1 MSSLRKFIEKL
12 SNIDISNWI
21 KQNFGLHSVRK
32 KVFFLSKLSGALI
45 IFFYLLVEEFSTDN
59 KFEFWLWFI
68 ILVIFIMS
76 IDFLLG
82 KFISEPITSINKS
95 AKSMSQLDF
104 SNPCT
109 VNTND
114 EFGELSR
121 SLNTMSTNLQQAL
134 SDLESANIQLEQD
147 VNKERMLL
155 EQRKELIDTISH
167 EMKTPLGIIRAYTE
181 GLMDEVDEEK
191 KKNYMDVII
200 EETDRMNNMIVSL
213 LDLSALEAGVS
224 KLNPECFDFIEF
236 VETVAGRLLIDIPDV
251 NFYFT
256 YDLPEHEVFV
266 VADKM
271 RMEQVVENLIINA
284 KKHVICNGN
293 LDLSI
298 TCENGLL
305 LFKIYNEGRIIES
318 DEISKIWSKFYR
330 SAQSQRTGG
339 SGLGLAIV
347 SQILTMQG
355 LEYGVKNR
363 DKGVEFYFMIPID
376 EQLNINL

>member
-1 MSSLRKFIEKL
+1 MNSLRKIIEKL
-12 SNIDISNWI
+12 KNVDISNWI
-21 KQNFGLHSVRK
+21 KQNFGLYSVRK
-32 KVFFLSKLSGALI
+32 KVFLLSKLSGALI
-45 IFFYLLVEEFSTDN
+45 ILFYLVVEEFSIN
-59 KFEFWLWFI
+59 SKFEFWIWFI

-134 SDLESANIQLEQD
+134 SDLESANIQLEKD
-147 VNKERMLL
+147 VNNERMLL

-191 KKNYMDVII
+191 KKNYMNVII

-224 KLNPECFDFIEF
+224 KLNPERFDFIEF
-236 VETVAGRLLIDIPDV
+236 VETVAGRLLIDIPDA

-256 YDLPEHEVFV
+256 YDLPEYEVFV
-266 VADKM
+266 VADKI

-284 KKHVICNGN
+284 KKHVVYNGN

-305 LFKIYNEGRIIES
+305 LFEIYNDGRIIEQ

-330 SAQSQRTGG
+330 SVQSQRTGG

-355 LEYGVKNR
+355 LEYGVNNR
-363 DKGVEFYFMIPID
+363 DRGVEFYFMIPID
-376 EQLNINL
+376 E

>member
-1 MSSLRKFIEKL
+1 MSSLRKIIEKL
-12 SNIDISNWI
+12 KNLDISNWI

-32 KVFFLSKLSGALI
+32 KVFLLSKLSGALI
-45 IFFYLLVEEFSTDN
+45 ILFYLVVEELSIN
-59 KFEFWLWFI
+59 SKFEFWIWFI

-134 SDLESANIQLEQD
+134 SDLESANIQLEKD

-155 EQRKELIDTISH
+155 EQRKELVDTISH

-181 GLMDEVDEEK
+181 GLMDEADEEK
-191 KKNYMDVII
+191 KKNYMNVII

-224 KLNPECFDFIEF
+224 KLNPERFDFIEF
-236 VETVAGRLLIDIPDV
+236 VETVAGRLLIDIPDA

-256 YDLPEHEVFV
+256 YDLPEYEVFV
-266 VADKM
+266 VVDKM

-284 KKHVICNGN
+284 KKHVVYNGN

-298 TCENGLL
+298 TCENGLI
-305 LFKIYNEGRIIES
+305 LFEIYNDARIIEQ

-330 SAQSQRTGG
+330 SVQSQRTGG

-363 DKGVEFYFMIPID
+363 DRGVEFYFMIPID
-376 EQLNINL
+376 E

>member
-1 MSSLRKFIEKL
+1 MNSLRKIIKKL
-12 SNIDISNWI
+12 KNVDISNWI
-21 KQNFGLHSVRK
+21 KQNFGLYSVRK
-32 KVFFLSKLSGALI
+32 KVFLLSKLSGALI
-45 IFFYLLVEEFSTDN
+45 ILFYLVVEEFSIN
-59 KFEFWLWFI
+59 SKFEFWIWFI

-134 SDLESANIQLEQD
+134 SDLESANIQLEKD

-155 EQRKELIDTISH
+155 EQRKELVDTISH

-191 KKNYMDVII
+191 KKNYMNVII

-224 KLNPECFDFIEF
+224 KLNPERFDFIEF
-236 VETVAGRLLIDIPDV
+236 VETVAGRLLIDIPDA

-256 YDLPEHEVFV
+256 YDLPEYEVFV

-271 RMEQVVENLIINA
+271 RMEQVVENLVINA
-284 KKHVICNGN
+284 KKHVVYNGN

-305 LFKIYNEGRIIES
+305 LFEIYNDGRFIEQ

-330 SAQSQRTGG
+330 SVQSQRTGG

-355 LEYGVKNR
+355 LEYGVNNR
-363 DKGVEFYFMIPID
+363 DRGVEFYFMIPID
-376 EQLNINL
+376 E

>member
-1 MSSLRKFIEKL
+1 MNSLRKIVEKL
-12 SNIDISNWI
+12 KNVDISNWI
-21 KQNFGLHSVRK
+21 KQNFGLYSVRK
-32 KVFFLSKLSGALI
+32 KVFLLSKLSGALI
-45 IFFYLLVEEFSTDN
+45 ILFYLIVEEFSLN
-59 KFEFWLWFI
+59 SKFEFLIWFI

-121 SLNTMSTNLQQAL
+121 SLNTMSTNLQKAL
-134 SDLESANIQLEQD
+134 SDLESANIQLEKD

-155 EQRKELIDTISH
+155 EQRKELVDTISH

-191 KKNYMDVII
+191 KKNYMNVII
-200 EETDRMNNMIVSL
+200 EETDRMNNMIVSF

-224 KLNPECFDFIEF
+224 KLNPERFDFIEF
-236 VETVAGRLLIDIPDV
+236 VETVAGRLLIDIPDA

-256 YDLPEHEVFV
+256 YDLPEYEVFV

-284 KKHVICNGN
+284 KKHVVYDGN

-305 LFKIYNEGRIIES
+305 LFEIYNDGRIIEQ

-330 SAQSQRTGG
+330 SVQSQRTGG

-347 SQILTMQG
+347 SQILAMQG

-376 EQLNINL
+376 E

>member
-1 MSSLRKFIEKL
+1 MNSLRKIIEKL
-12 SNIDISNWI
+12 KNVDISNWI
-21 KQNFGLHSVRK
+21 KQNFGLYSVRK
-32 KVFFLSKLSGALI
+32 KVFLLSKLSGALI
-45 IFFYLLVEEFSTDN
+45 ILFYLVVEEFSIN
-59 KFEFWLWFI
+59 SKFEFWIWFI

-134 SDLESANIQLEQD
+134 SDLESANIQLEKD

-155 EQRKELIDTISH
+155 EQRKELVDAISH

-191 KKNYMDVII
+191 KKNYMNVII

-224 KLNPECFDFIEF
+224 KLNPERFDFIEF
-236 VETVAGRLLIDIPDV
+236 VETVAGRLLIDIPDA

-256 YDLPEHEVFV
+256 YDLPEYEVFV

-284 KKHVICNGN
+284 KKHVVYNGN

-305 LFKIYNEGRIIES
+305 LFEIYNDGRIIEQ

-330 SAQSQRTGG
+330 SVQSQRKGG

-355 LEYGVKNR
+355 LEYGVNNR
-363 DKGVEFYFMIPID
+363 DRGVEFYFMIPID
-376 EQLNINL
+376 E

>member
-1 MSSLRKFIEKL
+1 MNSLRKIVEKL
-12 SNIDISNWI
+12 KNVDISNWI
-21 KQNFGLHSVRK
+21 KQNFGLYSVRK
-32 KVFFLSKLSGALI
+32 KVFLLSKLSGALI
-45 IFFYLLVEEFSTDN
+45 ILFYLIVEEFSLN
-59 KFEFWLWFI
+59 SKFEFWIWFI

-121 SLNTMSTNLQQAL
+121 SLNTMSTNLQKAL
-134 SDLESANIQLEQD
+134 SDLESANIQLEKD

-155 EQRKELIDTISH
+155 EQRKELVDTISH

-191 KKNYMDVII
+191 KKNYMNVII

-224 KLNPECFDFIEF
+224 KLNPERFDFIEF
-236 VETVAGRLLIDIPDV
+236 VETVAGRLLIDIPDA

-256 YDLPEHEVFV
+256 YDLPEYGVFV

-284 KKHVICNGN
+284 KKHVVYDGN

-305 LFKIYNEGRIIES
+305 LFEIYNDGRIIEQ

-330 SAQSQRTGG
+330 SVQSQRTGG

-347 SQILTMQG
+347 SQILAMQG

-376 EQLNINL
+376 E

>member
-1 MSSLRKFIEKL
+1 MNSLRKIIEKL
-12 SNIDISNWI
+12 KNVDISNWI
-21 KQNFGLHSVRK
+21 KQNFGLYSVRK
-32 KVFFLSKLSGALI
+32 KVFLLSKLSGALI
-45 IFFYLLVEEFSTDN
+45 ILFYLVVEEFSIN
-59 KFEFWLWFI
+59 SKFEFWIWFI

-134 SDLESANIQLEQD
+134 SDLESANIQLEKD

-155 EQRKELIDTISH
+155 EQRKELVDTISH

-191 KKNYMDVII
+191 KKNYMNVII

-224 KLNPECFDFIEF
+224 KLNPEHFDFIEF
-236 VETVAGRLLIDIPDV
+236 VETVAGRLLIDIPDA

-256 YDLPEHEVFV
+256 YDLPEYEVFV

-271 RMEQVVENLIINA
+271 RMEQVVENLVINA
-284 KKHVICNGN
+284 KKHVVYNGN

-305 LFKIYNEGRIIES
+305 LFEIYNDGRFIEQ

-330 SAQSQRTGG
+330 SVQSQRTGG

-355 LEYGVKNR
+355 LEYGVNNR
-363 DKGVEFYFMIPID
+363 DRGVEFYFMIPID
-376 EQLNINL
+376 E

>member
-1 MSSLRKFIEKL
+1 MNSLRKIIEKL
-12 SNIDISNWI
+12 KNVDISNWI
-21 KQNFGLHSVRK
+21 KQNFGLYSVRK
-32 KVFFLSKLSGALI
+32 KVFLLSKLSGALI
-45 IFFYLLVEEFSTDN
+45 ILFYLVVEEFSIN
-59 KFEFWLWFI
+59 SKFEFWIWFI

-134 SDLESANIQLEQD
+134 SDLESANIQLEKD

-155 EQRKELIDTISH
+155 EQRKELVDTISH
-167 EMKTPLGIIRAYTE
+167 EMKTLLGIIRAYTE
-181 GLMDEVDEEK
+181 GLIDEVDEEK
-191 KKNYMDVII
+191 KKNYMNVII

-224 KLNPECFDFIEF
+224 KLNPERFDFIEF
-236 VETVAGRLLIDIPDV
+236 VETVAGRLLIDIPDA

-256 YDLPEHEVFV
+256 YDLPEYEVFV

-271 RMEQVVENLIINA
+271 RMEQVVENLVINA
-284 KKHVICNGN
+284 KKHVVYNGN

-305 LFKIYNEGRIIES
+305 LFEIYNDGRFIEQ

-330 SAQSQRTGG
+330 SVQSQRTGG

-355 LEYGVKNR
+355 LEYGVNNR
-363 DKGVEFYFMIPID
+363 DRGVEFYFMIPID
-376 EQLNINL
+376 E

>member
-1 MSSLRKFIEKL
+1 MNSLRKIIEKL
-12 SNIDISNWI
+12 KNVDISNWT
-21 KQNFGLHSVRK
+21 KQNFGLYSVRK
-32 KVFFLSKLSGALI
+32 KVFLLSKLSGALI
-45 IFFYLLVEEFSTDN
+45 ILFYLVVEGFSIN
-59 KFEFWLWFI
+59 SKFEFWIWFI

-134 SDLESANIQLEQD
+134 SDLESANIQLEKD

-155 EQRKELIDTISH
+155 EQRKELVDTISH

-181 GLMDEVDEEK
+181 GLMYEVGEEK
-191 KKNYMDVII
+191 KKNYMNVII

-224 KLNPECFDFIEF
+224 KLNPERFDFIEF
-236 VETVAGRLLIDIPDV
+236 VETVAGRLLIDIPDA

-256 YDLPEHEVFV
+256 YDLPEYEVFV
-266 VADKM
+266 VVDKM

-284 KKHVICNGN
+284 KKHVVYNGN

-305 LFKIYNEGRIIES
+305 LFEIYNDGRIIEQ

-330 SAQSQRTGG
+330 SVQSQRTGG

-363 DKGVEFYFMIPID
+363 DRGVEFYFMIPID
-376 EQLNINL
+376 E

>member
-1 MSSLRKFIEKL
+1 MNSLRKIIEKL
-12 SNIDISNWI
+12 KNVDISNWI
-21 KQNFGLHSVRK
+21 KQNFGLYSVRK
-32 KVFFLSKLSGALI
+32 KVFLLSKLSGALI
-45 IFFYLLVEEFSTDN
+45 ILFYLVVEEFSIN
-59 KFEFWLWFI
+59 SKFEFWIWFI

-134 SDLESANIQLEQD
+134 SDLESANIQLEKD

-155 EQRKELIDTISH
+155 EQRKELVDAISH

-191 KKNYMDVII
+191 KKNYMNVII

-224 KLNPECFDFIEF
+224 KLNPERFDFIEF
-236 VETVAGRLLIDIPDV
+236 VETVAGRLLIDIPDA

-256 YDLPEHEVFV
+256 YDLPEYEVFV

-284 KKHVICNGN
+284 KKHVVYNGN

-305 LFKIYNEGRIIES
+305 LFEIYNDGRIIEQ

-330 SAQSQRTGG
+330 SVQSQRKGG

-347 SQILTMQG
+347 LQILTMQG
-355 LEYGVKNR
+355 LEYGVNNR
-363 DKGVEFYFMIPID
+363 DRGVEFYFMIPID
-376 EQLNINL
+376 E

>member
-1 MSSLRKFIEKL
+1 MNSLRKIIEKL
-12 SNIDISNWI
+12 KNVDISNWI
-21 KQNFGLHSVRK
+21 KQNFGLYSVRK
-32 KVFFLSKLSGALI
+32 KVFLLSKLSGALI
-45 IFFYLLVEEFSTDN
+45 ILFYLVVEEFSIN
-59 KFEFWLWFI
+59 SKFEFWIWFI

-134 SDLESANIQLEQD
+134 SDLESANIQLEKD

-155 EQRKELIDTISH
+155 EQRKELVDTISH

-181 GLMDEVDEEK
+181 GLIDEVDEEK
-191 KKNYMDVII
+191 KKNYMNVII

-224 KLNPECFDFIEF
+224 KPNPERFDFIEF
-236 VETVAGRLLIDIPDV
+236 VETVAGRLLIDIPDA

-256 YDLPEHEVFV
+256 YDLPEYEVFV

-271 RMEQVVENLIINA
+271 RMEQVVENLVINA
-284 KKHVICNGN
+284 KKHVVYNGN

-305 LFKIYNEGRIIES
+305 LFEIYNDGRFIEQ

-330 SAQSQRTGG
+330 SVQSQRTGG

-355 LEYGVKNR
+355 LEYGVNNR
-363 DKGVEFYFMIPID
+363 DRGVEFYFMIPID
-376 EQLNINL
+376 E

>member
-1 MSSLRKFIEKL
+1 MNSLRKIIEKL
-12 SNIDISNWI
+12 KNVDISNWI
-21 KQNFGLHSVRK
+21 KQNFGLYSVRK
-32 KVFFLSKLSGALI
+32 KVFLLSKLSGALI
-45 IFFYLLVEEFSTDN
+45 ILFYLVVEEFSIN
-59 KFEFWLWFI
+59 SKLEFWIWFI

-134 SDLESANIQLEQD
+134 SDLESANIQLEKD

-155 EQRKELIDTISH
+155 EQRKELVDTISH

-191 KKNYMDVII
+191 KKNYMNVII

-224 KLNPECFDFIEF
+224 KLNPERFDFIEF
-236 VETVAGRLLIDIPDV
+236 VETVAGRLLIDIPDA

-256 YDLPEHEVFV
+256 YDLPEYEVFV

-271 RMEQVVENLIINA
+271 RMEQVVENLVINA
-284 KKHVICNGN
+284 KKHVVYNGN

-305 LFKIYNEGRIIES
+305 LFEIYNDGRFIEQ
-318 DEISKIWSKFYR
+318 DEISKIWSNFYR
-330 SAQSQRTGG
+330 SVQSQRTGG

-355 LEYGVKNR
+355 LEYGVNNR
-363 DKGVEFYFMIPID
+363 DRGVEFYFMIPID
-376 EQLNINL
+376 E

>member
-1 MSSLRKFIEKL
+1 MNSLRKIIEKL
-12 SNIDISNWI
+12 KNVDISNWI
-21 KQNFGLHSVRK
+21 KQNFGLYSVRK
-32 KVFFLSKLSGALI
+32 KVFLLSKLSGALI
-45 IFFYLLVEEFSTDN
+45 ILFYLVVEEFSIN
-59 KFEFWLWFI
+59 SKFEFWIWFI

-121 SLNTMSTNLQQAL
+121 SLNTMSTNLQKAL
-134 SDLESANIQLEQD
+134 SDLESANIQLEKD

-155 EQRKELIDTISH
+155 EQRKELVDTISH

-191 KKNYMDVII
+191 KKNYMNVII

-224 KLNPECFDFIEF
+224 KLNPERFDFIEF
-236 VETVAGRLLIDIPDV
+236 VETVAGRLLIDIPDA

-256 YDLPEHEVFV
+256 YDLPEYEVFV

-284 KKHVICNGN
+284 KKHVVYDGN

-305 LFKIYNEGRIIES
+305 LFEIYNDGRIIEQ

-330 SAQSQRTGG
+330 SVQSQRTGG

-347 SQILTMQG
+347 SQILAMQG

-376 EQLNINL
+376 E

>member
-1 MSSLRKFIEKL
+1 MNSLRKIVEKL
-12 SNIDISNWI
+12 KNVDISNWI
-21 KQNFGLHSVRK
+21 KQNFGLYSVRK
-32 KVFFLSKLSGALI
+32 KVFLLSKLSGALI
-45 IFFYLLVEEFSTDN
+45 ILFYLIVEEFSIN
-59 KFEFWLWFI
+59 SKFEFWIWFI

-121 SLNTMSTNLQQAL
+121 SLNTMSTNLQKAL
-134 SDLESANIQLEQD
+134 SDLESANIQLEKD

-155 EQRKELIDTISH
+155 EQRKELVDTISH

-191 KKNYMDVII
+191 KKNYMNVII

-224 KLNPECFDFIEF
+224 KLNPERFDFIEF
-236 VETVAGRLLIDIPDV
+236 VETVAGRLLIDIPDA

-256 YDLPEHEVFV
+256 YDLPEYEVFV

-284 KKHVICNGN
+284 KKHVVYDGN

-305 LFKIYNEGRIIES
+305 LFEIYNDGRIIEQ

-330 SAQSQRTGG
+330 SVQSQRTGG

-347 SQILTMQG
+347 SQILSMQG

-376 EQLNINL
+376 E

>member
-1 MSSLRKFIEKL
+1 MNSLRKIIEKL
-12 SNIDISNWI
+12 KNVDISNWI
-21 KQNFGLHSVRK
+21 KQNFGLYSVRK
-32 KVFFLSKLSGALI
+32 KVFLLSKLSGALI
-45 IFFYLLVEEFSTDN
+45 ILFYLVVEEFSIN
-59 KFEFWLWFI
+59 SKLEFWIWFI

-134 SDLESANIQLEQD
+134 SDLESANIQLEKD

-155 EQRKELIDTISH
+155 EQRKELVDTISH

-191 KKNYMDVII
+191 KKNYMNVII

-224 KLNPECFDFIEF
+224 KLNPERFDFIEF
-236 VETVAGRLLIDIPDV
+236 VETVAGRLLIDIPDA

-256 YDLPEHEVFV
+256 YDLPEYEVFV

-271 RMEQVVENLIINA
+271 RMEQVVENLVINA
-284 KKHVICNGN
+284 KKHVVYNGN

-305 LFKIYNEGRIIES
+305 LFEIYNDGRIIEQ

-330 SAQSQRTGG
+330 SVQSQRTGG

-355 LEYGVKNR
+355 LEYGVNNCDR
-363 DKGVEFYFMIPID
+363 GVEFYFMIPID
-376 EQLNINL
+376 E

>member
-1 MSSLRKFIEKL
+1 MNSLRKIIEKL
-12 SNIDISNWI
+12 KNVDISNWI
-21 KQNFGLHSVRK
+21 KQNFGLYSVRK
-32 KVFFLSKLSGALI
+32 KVFLLSKLSGALI
-45 IFFYLLVEEFSTDN
+45 ILFYLVVEEFSIN
-59 KFEFWLWFI
+59 SKFEFWIWFI

-134 SDLESANIQLEQD
+134 SDLERANIQLEKD

-155 EQRKELIDTISH
+155 EQRKELVDAISH

-191 KKNYMDVII
+191 KKNYMNVII

-224 KLNPECFDFIEF
+224 KLNPERFDFIEF
-236 VETVAGRLLIDIPDV
+236 VETVAGRLLIDIPDA

-256 YDLPEHEVFV
+256 YDLPEYEVFV

-284 KKHVICNGN
+284 KKHVVYNGN

-305 LFKIYNEGRIIES
+305 LFEIYNDGRIIEQ

-330 SAQSQRTGG
+330 SVQSQRKGG

-355 LEYGVKNR
+355 LEYGVNNR
-363 DKGVEFYFMIPID
+363 DRGVEFYFMIPID
-376 EQLNINL
+376 E

>member
-1 MSSLRKFIEKL
+1 MNSLRKIIEKL
-12 SNIDISNWI
+12 KNVDISNWI
-21 KQNFGLHSVRK
+21 KQNFGLYSVRK
-32 KVFFLSKLSGALI
+32 KVFLLSKLSGALI
-45 IFFYLLVEEFSTDN
+45 ILFYLVVEEFSIN
-59 KFEFWLWFI
+59 SKFEFWIWFI

-134 SDLESANIQLEQD
+134 SDLESANIQLEKD

-155 EQRKELIDTISH
+155 EQRKELVDTISH

-191 KKNYMDVII
+191 KKNYMNVII

-224 KLNPECFDFIEF
+224 KLNPERFDFIEF
-236 VETVAGRLLIDIPDV
+236 VETVAGRLLIDIPDA

-256 YDLPEHEVFV
+256 YDLPEYEVFV

-271 RMEQVVENLIINA
+271 RMEQVVENLVINA
-284 KKHVICNGN
+284 KKHVVYNGN

-305 LFKIYNEGRIIES
+305 LFEIYNDGRIIEQ

-330 SAQSQRTGG
+330 SVQSQRTGG

-355 LEYGVKNR
+355 LEYGVNNCDR
-363 DKGVEFYFMIPID
+363 GVEFYFMIPID
-376 EQLNINL
+376 E

>member
-1 MSSLRKFIEKL
+1 MNSLRKIIEKL
-12 SNIDISNWI
+12 KNVDISNWI
-21 KQNFGLHSVRK
+21 KQNFGLYSVRK
-32 KVFFLSKLSGALI
+32 KVFLLSKLSGALI
-45 IFFYLLVEEFSTDN
+45 ILFYLVVEEFLINS
-59 KFEFWLWFI
+59 KFEFWIWFI

-134 SDLESANIQLEQD
+134 SDLESANIQLEKD

-155 EQRKELIDTISH
+155 EQRKELVDTISH

-191 KKNYMDVII
+191 KKNYMNVII

-224 KLNPECFDFIEF
+224 KLNPERFDFIEF
-236 VETVAGRLLIDIPDV
+236 VETVAGRLLIDIPDA

-256 YDLPEHEVFV
+256 YDLPEYEVFV

-271 RMEQVVENLIINA
+271 RMEQVVENLVINA
-284 KKHVICNGN
+284 KKHVVYNGN

-305 LFKIYNEGRIIES
+305 LFEIYNDGRFIEQ

-330 SAQSQRTGG
+330 SVQSQRTGG

-355 LEYGVKNR
+355 LEYGVNNR
-363 DKGVEFYFMIPID
+363 DRGVEFYFMIPID
-376 EQLNINL
+376 E

>member
-1 MSSLRKFIEKL
+1 MNSLRKIIEKL
-12 SNIDISNWI
+12 KNVDISNWI
-21 KQNFGLHSVRK
+21 KQNFGLYSVRK
-32 KVFFLSKLSGALI
+32 KVFLLSKLSGALI
-45 IFFYLLVEEFSTDN
+45 ILFYLVVEEFSIN
-59 KFEFWLWFI
+59 SKFEFWIWFI

-121 SLNTMSTNLQQAL
+121 SMNTMSTNLQQAL
-134 SDLESANIQLEQD
+134 SDLESANIQLEKD

-155 EQRKELIDTISH
+155 EQRKELVDTISH

-191 KKNYMDVII
+191 KKNYMNVII

-224 KLNPECFDFIEF
+224 KLNPERFDFIEF
-236 VETVAGRLLIDIPDV
+236 VETVAGRLLIDIPDA

-256 YDLPEHEVFV
+256 YDLPEYEVFV

-271 RMEQVVENLIINA
+271 RMEQVVENLVINA
-284 KKHVICNGN
+284 KKHVVYNGN

-305 LFKIYNEGRIIES
+305 LFEIYNDGRFIEQ

-330 SAQSQRTGG
+330 SVQSQRTGG

-355 LEYGVKNR
+355 LEYGVNNR
-363 DKGVEFYFMIPID
+363 DRGVEFYFMIPID
-376 EQLNINL
+376 E

>member
-1 MSSLRKFIEKL
+1 MNSLRKIIEKL
-12 SNIDISNWI
+12 KNVDISNWI
-21 KQNFGLHSVRK
+21 KQNFGLYSVRK
-32 KVFFLSKLSGALI
+32 KVFLLSKLSGALI
-45 IFFYLLVEEFSTDN
+45 ILFYLVVEEFSIN
-59 KFEFWLWFI
+59 SKFEFWIWFI

-134 SDLESANIQLEQD
+134 SDLESANIQLEKD

-155 EQRKELIDTISH
+155 EQRKELVDTISH

-191 KKNYMDVII
+191 KKNYMNVII

-224 KLNPECFDFIEF
+224 KLNPERFDFIEF
-236 VETVAGRLLIDIPDV
+236 VETVAGRLLIDIPDA

-256 YDLPEHEVFV
+256 YDLPEYEVFV

-271 RMEQVVENLIINA
+271 RMEQVVENLVINA
-284 KKHVICNGN
+284 KKHVVYNGN

-305 LFKIYNEGRIIES
+305 LFEIYNNGRFIEQ

-330 SAQSQRTGG
+330 SVQSQRTGG

-355 LEYGVKNR
+355 LEYGVNNR
-363 DKGVEFYFMIPID
+363 DRGVEFYFMIPID
-376 EQLNINL
+376 E

>member
-1 MSSLRKFIEKL
+1 MNSLRKIIEKL
-12 SNIDISNWI
+12 KNVDISNWT
-21 KQNFGLHSVRK
+21 KQNFGLYSVRK
-32 KVFFLSKLSGALI
+32 KVFLLSKLSGALI
-45 IFFYLLVEEFSTDN
+45 ILFYLVVEGFSIN
-59 KFEFWLWFI
+59 SKFEFWIWFI

-134 SDLESANIQLEQD
+134 SDLESANIQLEKD

-155 EQRKELIDTISH
+155 EQRKELVDTISH

-181 GLMDEVDEEK
+181 GLMYEVGEEK
-191 KKNYMDVII
+191 KKNYMNVII

-224 KLNPECFDFIEF
+224 KLNPERFDFIEF
-236 VETVAGRLLIDIPDV
+236 VETVAGRLLIDIPDA

-256 YDLPEHEVFV
+256 YDLPEYEVFV

-284 KKHVICNGN
+284 KKHVVYNGN

-305 LFKIYNEGRIIES
+305 LFEIYNDGRIIEQ

-330 SAQSQRTGG
+330 SVQSQRTGG

-363 DKGVEFYFMIPID
+363 DRGVEFYFMIPID
-376 EQLNINL
+376 E

>member
-1 MSSLRKFIEKL
+1 MNSLRKIIEKL
-12 SNIDISNWI
+12 KNVDISNWI
-21 KQNFGLHSVRK
+21 KQNFGLYSVRK
-32 KVFFLSKLSGALI
+32 KVFLLSKLSGALI
-45 IFFYLLVEEFSTDN
+45 ILFYLVVEEFSIN
-59 KFEFWLWFI
+59 SKLEFWIWFI

-134 SDLESANIQLEQD
+134 SDLESVNIQLEKD

-155 EQRKELIDTISH
+155 EQRKELVDTISH

-191 KKNYMDVII
+191 KKNYMNVII

-224 KLNPECFDFIEF
+224 KLNPERFDFIEF
-236 VETVAGRLLIDIPDV
+236 VETVAGRLLIDIPDA

-256 YDLPEHEVFV
+256 YDLPEYEVFV

-271 RMEQVVENLIINA
+271 RMEQVVENLVINA
-284 KKHVICNGN
+284 KKHVVYNGN

-305 LFKIYNEGRIIES
+305 LFEIYNDGRFIEQ

-330 SAQSQRTGG
+330 SVQSQRTGG

-355 LEYGVKNR
+355 LEYGVNNR
-363 DKGVEFYFMIPID
+363 DRGVEFYFMIPID
-376 EQLNINL
+376 E

>member
-1 MSSLRKFIEKL
+1 MNSLRKIIEKL
-12 SNIDISNWI
+12 KNVDISNWI
-21 KQNFGLHSVRK
+21 KQNFGLYSVRK
-32 KVFFLSKLSGALI
+32 KVFLLSKLSGALI
-45 IFFYLLVEEFSTDN
+45 ILFYLVVEEFSIN
-59 KFEFWLWFI
+59 SKFEFWIWFI

-134 SDLESANIQLEQD
+134 SDLESANIQLEKD

-155 EQRKELIDTISH
+155 EQRKELVDTISH

-191 KKNYMDVII
+191 KKNYMNVII

-224 KLNPECFDFIEF
+224 KLNPERFDFIEF
-236 VETVAGRLLIDIPDV
+236 VETVAGRLLIDIPDA

-256 YDLPEHEVFV
+256 YDLPEYEVFV

-271 RMEQVVENLIINA
+271 RMEQVVENLVINA
-284 KKHVICNGN
+284 KKHVVYNGN

-305 LFKIYNEGRIIES
+305 LFEIYNDGRIIEQ

-330 SAQSQRTGG
+330 SVQSQRTGG

-355 LEYGVKNR
+355 LEYGVNNR
-363 DKGVEFYFMIPID
+363 DRGVEFYFMIPID
-376 EQLNINL
+376 E

>member
-1 MSSLRKFIEKL
+1 MNSLRKIIEKL
-12 SNIDISNWI
+12 KNVDISNWI
-21 KQNFGLHSVRK
+21 KQNFGLYSVRK
-32 KVFFLSKLSGALI
+32 KVFLLSKLSGALI
-45 IFFYLLVEEFSTDN
+45 ILFYLVVEEFSIN
-59 KFEFWLWFI
+59 SKLEFWIWFI

-134 SDLESANIQLEQD
+134 SNLESANIQLEKD

-155 EQRKELIDTISH
+155 EQRKELVDTISH

-191 KKNYMDVII
+191 KKNYMNVII

-224 KLNPECFDFIEF
+224 KLNPERFDFIEF
-236 VETVAGRLLIDIPDV
+236 VETVAGRLLIDIPDA

-256 YDLPEHEVFV
+256 YDLPEYEVFV

-271 RMEQVVENLIINA
+271 RMEQVVENLVINA
-284 KKHVICNGN
+284 KKHVVYNGN

-305 LFKIYNEGRIIES
+305 LFEIYNDGRFIEQ

-330 SAQSQRTGG
+330 SVQSQRTGG

-355 LEYGVKNR
+355 LEYGVNNR
-363 DKGVEFYFMIPID
+363 DRGVEFYFMIPID
-376 EQLNINL
+376 E

>member
-1 MSSLRKFIEKL
+1 MNSLRKIIEKL
-12 SNIDISNWI
+12 KNVDISNWI
-21 KQNFGLHSVRK
+21 KQNFGLYSVRK
-32 KVFFLSKLSGALI
+32 KVFLLSKLSGALI
-45 IFFYLLVEEFSTDN
+45 ILFYLVVEEFSIN
-59 KFEFWLWFI
+59 SKFEFWIWFI

-134 SDLESANIQLEQD
+134 SDLESANIQLEKD

-155 EQRKELIDTISH
+155 EQRKELVDTISH

-191 KKNYMDVII
+191 KKNYMNVII

-224 KLNPECFDFIEF
+224 KLNPERFDFIEF
-236 VETVAGRLLIDIPDV
+236 VETVAGRLLIDIPDA

-256 YDLPEHEVFV
+256 YDLPEYEVFV

-271 RMEQVVENLIINA
+271 RMEQVVENLVINA
-284 KKHVICNGN
+284 KKHVVYNGN

-305 LFKIYNEGRIIES
+305 LFEIYNDGRFIEQ

-330 SAQSQRTGG
+330 SVQSQRTGG

-347 SQILTMQG
+347 SQILEMQG

-376 EQLNINL
+376 E

>member
-1 MSSLRKFIEKL
+1 MNSLRKIIEKL
-12 SNIDISNWI
+12 KNVDISNWI
-21 KQNFGLHSVRK
+21 KQNFGLYSVRK
-32 KVFFLSKLSGALI
+32 KVFLLSKLSGALI
-45 IFFYLLVEEFSTDN
+45 ILFYLVVEEFSIN
-59 KFEFWLWFI
+59 SKFEFWIWFI

-134 SDLESANIQLEQD
+134 SDLESANIQLEKD

-155 EQRKELIDTISH
+155 EQRKELVDTISH

-191 KKNYMDVII
+191 KKNYMNVII

-224 KLNPECFDFIEF
+224 KLNPERFDFIEF
-236 VETVAGRLLIDIPDV
+236 VETVAGRLLIDIPDA

-256 YDLPEHEVFV
+256 YDLPEYEVFV
-266 VADKM
+266 VADKI

-284 KKHVICNGN
+284 KKHVVYNGN

-305 LFKIYNEGRIIES
+305 LFEIYNDGRFIEQ

-330 SAQSQRTGG
+330 SVQSQRTGG

-355 LEYGVKNR
+355 LEYGVNNR
-363 DKGVEFYFMIPID
+363 DRGVEFYFMIPID
-376 EQLNINL
+376 E

>member
-1 MSSLRKFIEKL
+1 MNSLRKIVEKL
-12 SNIDISNWI
+12 KNVDISNWI
-21 KQNFGLHSVRK
+21 KQNFGLYSVRK
-32 KVFFLSKLSGALI
+32 KVFLLSKLSGALI
-45 IFFYLLVEEFSTDN
+45 ILFYLIVEEFSIN
-59 KFEFWLWFI
+59 SKFEFWIWFI

-121 SLNTMSTNLQQAL
+121 SLNTMSTNLQKAL
-134 SDLESANIQLEQD
+134 SDLESANIQLEKD

-155 EQRKELIDTISH
+155 EQRKELVDTISH

-181 GLMDEVDEEK
+181 GLIDEVDEEK
-191 KKNYMDVII
+191 KKNYMNVII

-224 KLNPECFDFIEF
+224 KLNPERFDFIEF
-236 VETVAGRLLIDIPDV
+236 VETVAGRLLIDIPDA

-256 YDLPEHEVFV
+256 YDLPEYEVFV

-284 KKHVICNGN
+284 KKHVVYDGN

-305 LFKIYNEGRIIES
+305 LFEIYNDGRIIEQ

-330 SAQSQRTGG
+330 SVQSQRTGG

-347 SQILTMQG
+347 SQILAMQG

-376 EQLNINL
+376 E

>member
-1 MSSLRKFIEKL
+1 MNSLRKIIEKL
-12 SNIDISNWI
+12 KNVDISNWI
-21 KQNFGLHSVRK
+21 KQNFGLYSVRK
-32 KVFFLSKLSGALI
+32 KVFLLSKLSGALI
-45 IFFYLLVEEFSTDN
+45 ILFYLVVEEFPINS
-59 KFEFWLWFI
+59 KFEFWIWFI

-134 SDLESANIQLEQD
+134 SDLESANIQLEKD

-155 EQRKELIDTISH
+155 EQRKELVDTISH

-191 KKNYMDVII
+191 KKNYMNVII

-224 KLNPECFDFIEF
+224 KLNPERFDFIEF
-236 VETVAGRLLIDIPDV
+236 VETVAGRLLIDIPDA

-256 YDLPEHEVFV
+256 YDLPEYEVFV

-271 RMEQVVENLIINA
+271 RMEQVVENLVINA
-284 KKHVICNGN
+284 KKHVVYNGN

-305 LFKIYNEGRIIES
+305 LFEIYNDGRFIEQ

-330 SAQSQRTGG
+330 SVQSQRTGG

-355 LEYGVKNR
+355 LEYGVNNR
-363 DKGVEFYFMIPID
+363 DRGVEFYFMIPID
-376 EQLNINL
+376 E

>member
-1 MSSLRKFIEKL
+1 MNSLRKIIEKL
-12 SNIDISNWI
+12 KNVDISNWI
-21 KQNFGLHSVRK
+21 KQNFGLYSVRK
-32 KVFFLSKLSGALI
+32 KVFLLSKLSGALI
-45 IFFYLLVEEFSTDN
+45 ILFYLVVEEFSIN
-59 KFEFWLWFI
+59 SKFEFWIWFI

-121 SLNTMSTNLQQAL
+121 SLNTMSTNLQKAL
-134 SDLESANIQLEQD
+134 SDLESANIQLEKD

-155 EQRKELIDTISH
+155 EQRKELVDTISH

-191 KKNYMDVII
+191 KKNYMNVII

-224 KLNPECFDFIEF
+224 KLNPERFDFIEF
-236 VETVAGRLLIDIPDV
+236 VETVAGRLLIDIPDA

-256 YDLPEHEVFV
+256 YDLPEYEVFV

-284 KKHVICNGN
+284 KKHVVYDGN

-305 LFKIYNEGRIIES
+305 LFEIYNDGRIIEQ

-330 SAQSQRTGG
+330 SVQSQRTGG

-347 SQILTMQG
+347 SQILSMQG

-376 EQLNINL
+376 E

>member
-1 MSSLRKFIEKL
+1 MNSLRKIIEKL
-12 SNIDISNWI
+12 KNVDISNWI
-21 KQNFGLHSVRK
+21 KQNFGLYSVRK
-32 KVFFLSKLSGALI
+32 KVFLLSKLSGALI
-45 IFFYLLVEEFSTDN
+45 ILFYLVVEEFSIN
-59 KFEFWLWFI
+59 SKLEFWIWFI

-134 SDLESANIQLEQD
+134 SDLESANIQLEKD

-155 EQRKELIDTISH
+155 EQRKELVDTISH

-191 KKNYMDVII
+191 KKNYMNVII

-224 KLNPECFDFIEF
+224 KLNPERFDFIEF
-236 VETVAGRLLIDIPDV
+236 VETVAGRLLIDIPDA
-251 NFYFT
+251 NYYFT
-256 YDLPEHEVFV
+256 YDLPEYEVFV

-271 RMEQVVENLIINA
+271 RMEQVVENLVINA
-284 KKHVICNGN
+284 KKHVVYNGN

-305 LFKIYNEGRIIES
+305 LFEIYNDGRFIEQ

-330 SAQSQRTGG
+330 SVQSQRTGG

-355 LEYGVKNR
+355 LEYGVNNR
-363 DKGVEFYFMIPID
+363 DRGVEFYFMIPID
-376 EQLNINL
+376 E

>member
-1 MSSLRKFIEKL
+1 MNSLRKIIEKL
-12 SNIDISNWI
+12 KNVDISNWI
-21 KQNFGLHSVRK
+21 KQNFGLYSVRK
-32 KVFFLSKLSGALI
+32 KVFLLSKLSGALI
-45 IFFYLLVEEFSTDN
+45 ILFYLVVEEFSIN
-59 KFEFWLWFI
+59 SKFEFWIWFI

-134 SDLESANIQLEQD
+134 SDLESANIQLEKD

-155 EQRKELIDTISH
+155 EQRKELVDTISH

-191 KKNYMDVII
+191 KKNYMNVII

-224 KLNPECFDFIEF
+224 KLNPERFDFIEF
-236 VETVAGRLLIDIPDV
+236 VETVAGRLLIDIPDA

-256 YDLPEHEVFV
+256 YDLPEYEVFV

-284 KKHVICNGN
+284 KKHVVYNGN

-305 LFKIYNEGRIIES
+305 LFEIYNDGRIIEQ

-330 SAQSQRTGG
+330 SVQSQRKGG

-355 LEYGVKNR
+355 LEYGVNNR
-363 DKGVEFYFMIPID
+363 DRGVEFYFMIPID
-376 EQLNINL
+376 E

>member
-1 MSSLRKFIEKL
+1 MNSLRKIIEKL
-12 SNIDISNWI
+12 KNVDISNWI
-21 KQNFGLHSVRK
+21 KQNFGLYSVRK
-32 KVFFLSKLSGALI
+32 KVFLLSKLSGALI
-45 IFFYLLVEEFSTDN
+45 ILFYLVVEEFSIN
-59 KFEFWLWFI
+59 FKFEFWIWFI

-134 SDLESANIQLEQD
+134 SDLESANIQLEKD

-181 GLMDEVDEEK
+181 GLMDEADEEK
-191 KKNYMDVII
+191 KKNYMNVII

-224 KLNPECFDFIEF
+224 KLNPERFDFIEF
-236 VETVAGRLLIDIPDV
+236 VETVAGRLLIDIPDA

-256 YDLPEHEVFV
+256 YDLPEYEVFV
-266 VADKM
+266 VVDKM

-284 KKHVICNGN
+284 KKHVVYNGN
-293 LDLSI
+293 LELSI

-305 LFKIYNEGRIIES
+305 LFEIYNDGRIIEH

-330 SAQSQRTGG
+330 SVQSQRTGG

-355 LEYGVKNR
+355 LEYGVNNR
-363 DKGVEFYFMIPID
+363 DRGVEFYFMIPID
-376 EQLNINL
+376 E

>member
-1 MSSLRKFIEKL
+1 MNSLRKIIEKL
-12 SNIDISNWI
+12 KNVDISNWI
-21 KQNFGLHSVRK
+21 KQNFGLYSVRK
-32 KVFFLSKLSGALI
+32 KVFLLSKLSGALI
-45 IFFYLLVEEFSTDN
+45 ILFYLVVEEFSIN
-59 KFEFWLWFI
+59 SKFEFWIWFI

-134 SDLESANIQLEQD
+134 SDLESANIQLEKD

-155 EQRKELIDTISH
+155 EQRKELVDTISH

-191 KKNYMDVII
+191 KKNYMNVII

-224 KLNPECFDFIEF
+224 KLNPERFDFIDF
-236 VETVAGRLLIDIPDV
+236 VETVAGRLLIDIPDA

-256 YDLPEHEVFV
+256 YDLPEYEVFV

-271 RMEQVVENLIINA
+271 RMEQVVENLVINA
-284 KKHVICNGN
+284 KKHVVYNGN

-305 LFKIYNEGRIIES
+305 LFEIYNDGRFIEQ

-330 SAQSQRTGG
+330 SVQSQRTGG

-355 LEYGVKNR
+355 LEYGVNNR
-363 DKGVEFYFMIPID
+363 DRGVEFYFMIPID
-376 EQLNINL
+376 E

>member
-1 MSSLRKFIEKL
+1 MSSLRKIIEKL
-12 SNIDISNWI
+12 KNLDISNWI

-32 KVFFLSKLSGALI
+32 KVFLLSKLSGALI
-45 IFFYLLVEEFSTDN
+45 ILFYLVVEELSIN
-59 KFEFWLWFI
+59 SKFEFWIWFI

-76 IDFLLG
+76 IDFLLE

-134 SDLESANIQLEQD
+134 SDLESANIQLEKD

-155 EQRKELIDTISH
+155 EQRKELVDTISH

-181 GLMDEVDEEK
+181 GLMDEADEEK
-191 KKNYMDVII
+191 KKNYMNVII

-224 KLNPECFDFIEF
+224 KLNPERFDFIEF
-236 VETVAGRLLIDIPDV
+236 VETVAGRLLIDIPDA

-256 YDLPEHEVFV
+256 YDLPEYEVFV

-271 RMEQVVENLIINA
+271 RMEQVVENLVINA
-284 KKHVICNGN
+284 KKHVVYNGN

-305 LFKIYNEGRIIES
+305 LFEIYNDGRFIEQ

-330 SAQSQRTGG
+330 SVQSQRTGG

-355 LEYGVKNR
+355 LEYGVNNR
-363 DKGVEFYFMIPID
+363 DRGVEFYFMIPID
-376 EQLNINL
+376 E

>member
-1 MSSLRKFIEKL
+1 MSSLRKLTEKL

-181 GLMDEVDEEK
+181 GLMDEGDEEK

>member
-1 MSSLRKFIEKL
+1 MNSLRKIVEKL
-12 SNIDISNWI
+12 KNVDISNWI
-21 KQNFGLHSVRK
+21 KQNFGLYSVRK
-32 KVFFLSKLSGALI
+32 KVFLLSKLSGALI
-45 IFFYLLVEEFSTDN
+45 ILFYLIVEEFSLN
-59 KFEFWLWFI
+59 SKFEFWIWFI

-121 SLNTMSTNLQQAL
+121 SLNTMSTNLQKAL
-134 SDLESANIQLEQD
+134 SDLESANIQLEKD

-155 EQRKELIDTISH
+155 EQRKELVDTISH

-191 KKNYMDVII
+191 KKNYMNVII
-200 EETDRMNNMIVSL
+200 EETDRMNNMIVSF

-224 KLNPECFDFIEF
+224 KLNPERFDFIEF
-236 VETVAGRLLIDIPDV
+236 VETVAGRLLIDIPDA

-256 YDLPEHEVFV
+256 YDLPEYEVFV

-284 KKHVICNGN
+284 KKHVVYDGN

-305 LFKIYNEGRIIES
+305 LFEIYNDGRIIEQ

-330 SAQSQRTGG
+330 SVQSQRTGG

-347 SQILTMQG
+347 SQILAMQG

-376 EQLNINL
+376 E

>member
-1 MSSLRKFIEKL
+1 MNNLRKIIEKL
-12 SNIDISNWI
+12 KNVDISNWI
-21 KQNFGLHSVRK
+21 KQNFGLYSVRK
-32 KVFFLSKLSGALI
+32 KVFLLSKLSGALI
-45 IFFYLLVEEFSTDN
+45 ILFYLVVEEFSIN
-59 KFEFWLWFI
+59 SKFEFWIWFI

-134 SDLESANIQLEQD
+134 SDLESANIQLEKD

-191 KKNYMDVII
+191 KKNYMNVII

-224 KLNPECFDFIEF
+224 KLNPERFDFIEF
-236 VETVAGRLLIDIPDV
+236 VETVAGRLLIDIPDA

-256 YDLPEHEVFV
+256 YDLPEYEVFV
-266 VADKM
+266 VVDKM

-284 KKHVICNGN
+284 KKHVVYNGN

-305 LFKIYNEGRIIES
+305 LFEIYNDGRIIEH

-330 SAQSQRTGG
+330 SVQSQRTGG

-355 LEYGVKNR
+355 LEYGVNNR
-363 DKGVEFYFMIPID
+363 DRGVEFYFMIPID
-376 EQLNINL
+376 E

>member
-1 MSSLRKFIEKL
+1 MNSLRKIIEKL
-12 SNIDISNWI
+12 KNVDISNWI
-21 KQNFGLHSVRK
+21 KQNFGLYSVRK
-32 KVFFLSKLSGALI
+32 KVFLLSKLSGALI
-45 IFFYLLVEEFSTDN
+45 ILFYLVVEEFSIN
-59 KFEFWLWFI
+59 SKLEFWIWFI

-134 SDLESANIQLEQD
+134 SDLESANIQLEKD

-155 EQRKELIDTISH
+155 EQRKELVDTISH

-191 KKNYMDVII
+191 KKNYMNVII

-224 KLNPECFDFIEF
+224 KLNPERFDFIEF
-236 VETVAGRLLIDIPDV
+236 VETVAGRLLIDIPDA

-256 YDLPEHEVFV
+256 YDLPEYEVFV

-271 RMEQVVENLIINA
+271 RMEQVVENLVINA
-284 KKHVICNGN
+284 KKHVVYNGN

-305 LFKIYNEGRIIES
+305 LFEIYNDGRIIEQ

-330 SAQSQRTGG
+330 SVQSQRTGG

-347 SQILTMQG
+347 SQILSMQG

-376 EQLNINL
+376 E

>member
-1 MSSLRKFIEKL
+1 MNSLRKIVEKL
-12 SNIDISNWI
+12 KNVDISNWI
-21 KQNFGLHSVRK
+21 KQNFGLYSVRK
-32 KVFFLSKLSGALI
+32 KVFLLSKLSGALI
-45 IFFYLLVEEFSTDN
+45 ILFYLIVEEFSLN
-59 KFEFWLWFI
+59 SKFEFWIWFI

-121 SLNTMSTNLQQAL
+121 SLNTMSTNLQKAL
-134 SDLESANIQLEQD
+134 SDLESANIQLEKD

-155 EQRKELIDTISH
+155 EQRKELVDTISH

-191 KKNYMDVII
+191 KKNYMNVII

-224 KLNPECFDFIEF
+224 KLNPERFDFIEF
-236 VETVAGRLLIDIPDV
+236 VETVAGRLLIDIPDA

-256 YDLPEHEVFV
+256 YDLPEYEVFV

-284 KKHVICNGN
+284 KKHVVYDGN

-305 LFKIYNEGRIIES
+305 LFEIYNDGRIIEQE
-318 DEISKIWSKFYR
+318 EISKIWSKFYR
-330 SAQSQRTGG
+330 SVQSQRTGG

-347 SQILTMQG
+347 SQIFAMQG

-376 EQLNINL
+376 E